1 MVSDARC
8 AQTQAALS
16 GAHVDTFVQAIR
28 NLGPMR
34 LAIMG
39 GVVLGLLGFLI
50 FFATKLTTP
59 SMANLYGELSQSDA
73 ANIVQELESR
83 NIPFEIKQN
92 GTSVLVPENRVLQ
105 LRLELAQQGLP
116 SGGSVGYELFDNTD
130 TLGAT
135 NFMQNVNLVRALEG
149 ELSRTIASIGTV
161 KQARVHLVMPKR
173 ELFSREKQEPSASV
187 VLQMRGPVRL
197 SAEQIAA
204 VQHLVASAVPQLT
217 PNRISIVDNKG
228 SLLSSGF
235 ETSNP
240 ATGSVAKLDER
251 RQAIENEM
259 SRTIEELLEKTVGFG
274 RVRAEVA
281 VDMNFDRVST
291 QSEEYNPDG
300 QVVRS
305 TNAIEETAS
314 ATDSEGEPP
323 ISVGTNLPD
332 ANFGTGDVASRQ
344 ENQSRTEETTN
355 FEISKVITNHIKEG
369 GEIERISVAVLVDEN
384 QAVNEDGDRVSE
396 PRPQEQ
402 MELLSTL
409 VRGAIGFDEDRGD
422 QLELIQMQFA
432 SFEAPEEELEL
443 FFGMGKNDILRVVEV
458 LVLSIVAI
466 LVILLVVRPLLSRAF
481 EALPSAQEAAE
492 RLLADQGRGA
502 PALTGPGAPGGVPVD
517 SEDDEE
523 QFEEL
528 IDIDRVEGRVKASSV
543 KKVGEI
549 VEKHPEEALSIL
561 RSWMYQES

>member
-1 MVSDARC
+1 MVGDACC
-8 AQTQAALS
+8 AHLRTVQS
-16 GAHVDTFVQAIR
+16 GAHVDTFLLAIR

-50 FFATKLTTP
+50 FFATKLSTP
-59 SMANLYGELSQSDA
+59 SLANLYGELSQSDA
-73 ANIVQELESR
+73 ANIIQELESR

-92 GTSVLVPENRVLQ
+92 GTSILVPENRVLQ

-187 VLQMRGPVRL
+187 ILQMRGPVRL

-235 ETSNP
+235 ETADP
-240 ATGSVAKLDER
+240 ATGSSTRLDDRKRAMEA
-251 RQAIENEM
+251 QMSSMIED
-259 SRTIEELLEKTVGFG
+259 LLEKTIGFG
-274 RVRAEVA
+274 RVRAEVS

-305 TNAIEETAS
+305 TNAIEETAT
-314 ATDSEGEPP
+314 AQDSEGEPP

-332 ANFGTGDVASRQ
+332 ANFGTGDTASRQ
-344 ENQSRTEETTN
+344 ESQSRTEETTN
-355 FEISKVITNHIKEG
+355 FEISKTVINHIREG
-369 GEIERISVAVLVDEN
+369 GEVERLSVAVLIDEVQRIDEN
-384 QAVNEDGDRVSE
+384 GDRVSE
-396 PRPQEQ
+396 QRPAEQ

-422 QLELIQMQFA
+422 QLEIIQMQFA
-432 SFEAPEEELEL
+432 SFEAPEEKLEL
-443 FFGMGKNDILRVVEV
+443 FFGMGKNDILRVVEIM
-458 LVLSIVAI
+458 VLSIVAI

-481 EALPSAQEAAE
+481 DALPSAQEAAE
-492 RLLADQGRGA
+492 RLLADQGRA
-502 PALTGPGAPGGVPVD
+502 PALTGPGMPSGVPVD

-549 VEKHPEEALSIL
+549 VEKHPEEALAIL
-561 RSWMYQES
+561 RSWMYQEA